1 MAPNFTLHTFDLAKK
16 EMKNIFSL
24 GGDAVNHL
32 PYKIASNVH
41 IFQHIL
47 RTETYFQFFFRHLEY
62 ATRALRYKIETSS
75 PGWLNIEIYNL
86 PNFSW

>member
-24 GGDAVNHL
+24 GGDAANQL

-41 IFQHIL
+41 RFQHIL
-47 RTETYFQFFFRHLEY
+47 RTETYF
-62 ATRALRYKIETSS
+62 
-75 PGWLNIEIYNL
+75 
-86 PNFSW
+86 